1 MSWFLNRKI
10 SAKIIIGFVIV
21 AVISS
26 VVGYIGVSNIQAV
39 DANDTILYQNMT
51 VPVRIMGDVSTSYQ
65 KFRANIREMLVSV
78 TEEEIMEQYGEIN
91 ARLDE
96 IDAFNV
102 QFEALI
108 IDDSVKKEFDAY
120 TASWE
125 KFMPLMRDAT
135 EEARQGNMETVIA
148 RMQTGEPLMVASGDV
163 QSWIEQLKVMIEE
176 AAADQVALN
185 TEIANKAVRSMYV
198 FIGIAIALALLLGWF
213 ISRIISKPLVILK
226 NEANKLALGD
236 TDVQIK
242 QKTKDEIGEL
252 MGAFALMVANTKE
265 QANHAEKIAR
275 GDTDIEIELK
285 SDKDFLSKAM
295 KDIVESVRKLVA
307 ESANLTEAAIKGD
320 LTVRGD
326 ASKFEGGYKSIVD
339 GVNDTL
345 DAIVNPLDVAIE
357 FLTVIEAG
365 EVNKKIP
372 NADKYMGYYGVM
384 AEKLNGV
391 IDVLRSMLGEIEK
404 VSVEAV
410 DGNLKYRAD
419 SSKLQGG
426 YAEIV
431 MGVNNILD
439 EVIIPINEATEV
451 MEDMAKGNMKAKVEG
466 NYKGDHAAIKEALNS
481 MGGHIDEYITEISE
495 NLSDM
500 ANKDL
505 TCGIERE
512 YLGDFSKL
520 KDSINFI
527 IGQFN
532 SVLLEIK
539 ESAQQVESAADQ
551 VASSSQILSQGST
564 EQASAIEEISASVT
578 QVAEQTK
585 ENATNSNK
593 ANDLSSK
600 AKSDAENGDK
610 QMIEMIGAMN
620 EIKESSAN
628 IAKIIKVIDDIAFQT
643 NILALNAAVEAA
655 RAGEHGKGFA
665 VVAEEVRNLAARSAS
680 AAKETTDMIDS
691 SIKAVEEGYK
701 MANETAGAL
710 GKIVEGVTDAVEI
723 VGMIAE
729 ASNEQADA
737 VNEINSGVEQIS
749 QVTQSNTATAEESA
763 SASEEMAGQAQMLKS
778 MIEEFKLKG
787 AGTKKMI
794 SNVRSLPKLQSPI
807 DKELELEISLNDS
820 NFGKY

>member
-102 QFEALI
+102 QFEDLI
-108 IDDSVKKEFDAY
+108 IDDSVQKEFDSY

-176 AAADQVALN
+176 AAADQAALN
-185 TEIANKAVRSMYV
+185 TEIANKAVRAMYI
-198 FIGIAIALALLLGWF
+198 FIGLAIALALLLGWF
-213 ISRIISKPLVILK
+213 ISSIISKPLVILK

-236 TDVQIK
+236 TDVQIN

-285 SDKDFLSKAM
+285 SDKDVLNKAM
-295 KDIVESVRKLVA
+295 KDIVESVKSLVA
-307 ESANLTEAAIKGD
+307 EAGNLTEAAIKGD
-320 LTVRGD
+320 LKVRGD

-345 DAIVNPLDVAIE
+345 DAIVNPLDVAME
-357 FLTVIEAG
+357 YLVLLENGEAK
-365 EVNKKIP
+365 EMIP
-372 NADKYMGYYGVM
+372 DSDKYLGYYGVLV
-384 AEKLNGV
+384 EKLNGV
-391 IDVLRSMLGEIEK
+391 FGVLLSMLEEIEK
-404 VSVEAV
+404 VSVEAIE
-410 DGNLKYRAD
+410 GNLKYRAD
-419 SSKLQGG
+419 PSKVKGG
-426 YAEIV
+426 YAGIV
-431 MGVNNILD
+431 TGVNDILD
-439 EVIIPINEATEV
+439 AVIMPINEATEV

-466 NYKGDHAAIKEALNS
+466 DYKGDHAAIKEALNS

-527 IGQFN
+527 VGQFN
-532 SVLLEIK
+532 SVLLEID
-539 ESAQQVESAADQ
+539 EAAQQVESAADQ

-564 EQASAIEEISASVT
+564 EQASAIEQISASVT

-593 ANDLSSK
+593 ANELSSK

-763 SASEEMAGQAQMLKS
+763 SASEEMAGQAQLLKG

-794 SNVRSLPKLQSPI
+794 SNVRNLPKLQSPI
-807 DKELELEISLNDS
+807 NKELELEISLNDS

>member
-10 SAKIIIGFVIV
+10 GVKIIIGFVIV
-21 AVISS
+21 AAISS
-26 VVGYIGVSNIQAV
+26 VVGYVGVSNIKTV
-39 DANDTILYQNMT
+39 DNNDTVLYEKMA
-51 VPVRIMGDVSTSYQ
+51 VPIEIMGNVSTAFQ
-65 KFRANIREMLVSV
+65 RTRVNIRHMILELDA
-78 TEEEIMEQYGEIN
+78 EEKNLQYDNIQT
-91 ARLDE
+91 RIDE
-96 IDAFNV
+96 ISNMNSDI
-102 QFEALI
+102 EELI
-108 IDDSVKKEFDAY
+108 ISKEVKTAFDDYKVAWNRFV
-120 TASWE
+120 
-125 KFMPLMRDAT
+125 PLMLNVGQDVANGETESVIRLLKEDGELGLASRAFQDAIEVVVPLLG
-135 EEARQGNMETVIA
+135 EEASNQA
-148 RMQTGEPLMVASGDV
+148 
-163 QSWIEQLKVMIEE
+163 
-176 AAADQVALN
+176 ALN
-185 TEIANKAVRSMYV
+185 TEIANKAVSSMYI
-198 FIGIAIALALLLGWF
+198 FIGVAILLALLLGWF
-213 ISRIISKPLVILK
+213 ISNIISKPLVILRD
-226 NEANKLALGD
+226 ASNKLALGD
-236 TDVQIK
+236 TDVNIM

-252 MGAFALMVANTKE
+252 MGAFAVMVGNTKE
-265 QANHAEKIAR
+265 QAKNAQRIAK
-275 GDTDIEIELK
+275 GDLDMTIELK
-285 SDKDFLSKAM
+285 SDKDVLGKSM
-295 KDIVESVRKLVA
+295 EDIIESLRNLVA

-320 LTVRGD
+320 LKVRGD

-345 DAIVNPLDVAIE
+345 DAIVNPLDVAME
-357 FLTVIEAG
+357 FLAALESGEAKG
-365 EVNKKIP
+365 LIP
-372 NADKYMGYYGVM
+372 DADQYLGYYGVLV
-384 AEKLNGV
+384 EKLNGV
-391 IDVLRSMLGEIEK
+391 VSVLLSMLGEIDK
-404 VSVEAV
+404 VTVESIK
-410 DGNLKYRAD
+410 GNLEYRAD
-419 SSKLQGG
+419 PSKLKGG
-426 YAEIV
+426 YAGIV
-431 MGVNNILD
+431 SGVNDILD
-439 EVIIPINEATEV
+439 AVLMPIKEATDVLE
-451 MEDMAKGNMKAKVEG
+451 EMAKGNMKAKVEG
-466 NYKGDHAAIKEALNS
+466 DYKGDHATIKEALNS
-481 MGGHIDEYITEISE
+481 MSGHIDGYIEEISE

-500 ANKDL
+500 ASKDL

-512 YLGDFSKL
+512 YLGDFIKL

-564 EQASAIEEISASVT
+564 EQASAIEQISASVT

-593 ANDLSSK
+593 ANELSSK
-600 AKSDAENGDK
+600 AKSDAENGNG
-610 QMIEMIGAMN
+610 QMTEMLRAMN

-763 SASEEMAGQAQMLKS
+763 SASEEMAGQAQLLKG
-778 MIEEFKLKG
+778 MIEDFKLKG

-794 SNVRSLPKLQSPI
+794 SNVRNLPKLQSPI
-807 DKELELEISLNDS
+807 EKELELDISLNDS